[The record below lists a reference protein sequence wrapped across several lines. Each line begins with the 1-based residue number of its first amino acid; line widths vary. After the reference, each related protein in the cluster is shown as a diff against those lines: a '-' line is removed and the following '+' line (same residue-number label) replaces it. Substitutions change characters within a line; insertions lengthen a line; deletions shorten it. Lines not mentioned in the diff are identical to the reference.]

1 MRMPRWPASAAD
13 CAVSAGF
20 GIIGALAL
28 GMGAL
33 CRDRLEWYDAY
44 VDVLVSGLHA
54 RSGVH
59 DARILSEAGPYVG
72 AALVFVALLVARRRG
87 APPGELLRPLTAL
100 AVALLCVEFLKL
112 AIYRDRPFNLGPAQH
127 DSFPSG
133 DTAQVALCAATALH
147 LVRRLTRDWLRWGLA
162 LIGATAA
169 IAIAISRVYLSR
181 HWVSDVAASL
191 LIGVLFWS
199 AAPRWRAS
207 PRKLVLAVSA
217 IAVLG
222 MSGPR
227 LTLPSPMTF
236 DDQRHFELPL
246 ATGVPRDGLGQ
257 GGRRVWRVRTAG
269 ARFSVVQL
277 ELVPRAGDADGDD
290 WLHLEVDR
298 DRVAS
303 VPLATHRGMYA
314 LPLPRL
320 TSGFHEVR
328 LQAQQGGRHP
338 LPLSLNLVRVSI
350 EGAAGHVVV
359 SETARLRD
367 RDHRHASLSS
377 YRGGAG
383 RKASHNVAREKRA
396 RGGLYYTRS
405 RRIGGRVVREYVRR
419 ARTGEVAELLA
430 ALAARDRAERES
442 RAVAWRPQCEHFART
457 EATLGELSELGNDGP
472 AAGAGD
478 ST

>member
-1 MRMPRWPASAAD
+1 L
-13 CAVSAGF
+13 

-28 GMGAL
+28 GMGVL
-33 CRDRLEWYDAY
+33 YRDRLEWYDAY
-44 VDVLVSGLHA
+44 VDVLVSGLRA
-54 RSGVH
+54 RFGVH
-59 DARILSEAGPYVG
+59 DARILSDAGPYLG
-72 AALVFVALLVARRRG
+72 AALVFVALLVARRRD
-87 APPGELLRPLTAL
+87 ARPGELLRPLTAL
-100 AVALLCVEFLKL
+100 AVALLCVELLKL

-147 LVRRLTRDWLRWGLA
+147 LVALRRITRDWLRWGLA

-199 AAPRWRAS
+199 AAPRWRVS
-207 PRKLVLAVSA
+207 LRKLALAVSA
-217 IAVLG
+217 IAVLA
-222 MSGPR
+222 MSGPP

-236 DDQRHFELPL
+236 DDQRHFELPP
-246 ATGVPRDGLGQ
+246 ATGVPRDGQGQ
-257 GGRRVWRVRTAG
+257 RGSRVWRVRTAA

-277 ELVPRAGDADGDD
+277 ELVPHAGDADRDD

-303 VPLATHRGMYA
+303 VPLATNRGMYA

-328 LQAQQGGRHP
+328 LQARQGGRHP
-338 LPLSLNLVRVSI
+338 LPVSLNLVRVSI

-359 SETARLRD
+359 PRPLD
-367 RDHRHASLSS
+367 CAS
-377 YRGGAG
+377 
-383 RKASHNVAREKRA
+383 
-396 RGGLYYTRS
+396 
-405 RRIGGRVVREYVRR
+405 
-419 ARTGEVAELLA
+419 
-430 ALAARDRAERES
+430 
-442 RAVAWRPQCEHFART
+442 
-457 EATLGELSELGNDGP
+457 
-472 AAGAGD
+472 
-478 ST
+478 